1 MLEYQFFIN
10 ALIGVVLIS
19 AAAAVIG
26 TYVVARR
33 LVAVAGG
40 ITHSCFGGLGLG
52 CYLGVSP
59 MAVAGVFAV
68 ASALGVEWLSTRQRL
83 REDSAIAVIWAVGM
97 AIGVLFVF
105 LTPGFV
111 PELNSILFGNILTI
125 SALDLWIFGAYLV
138 VLAAFFLWQR
148 RAIVACAFDVDFA
161 TVSHLPVRA
170 INTTMIILVSVCIV
184 LTIRLVGVMLL
195 MSMLSL
201 PQLTAEV
208 FAHRFNRIMGIS
220 VVVSLLCSV
229 GGLLLGTVVDVPC
242 SALIVIVMAAAF
254 FLARLSAGLRSRL
267 QRRRP
272 APEI

>member
-111 PELNSILFGNILTI
+111 PELNSFLFGNILTI

-229 GGLLLGTVVDVPC
+229 GGLLLSTVVDVPC

>member
-111 PELNSILFGNILTI
+111 PELNSFLFGNILTI

-195 MSMLSL
+195 MSMLSR

-208 FAHRFNRIMGIS
+208 YAHRFNRIMGIS

>member
-111 PELNSILFGNILTI
+111 PELNSFLFGNILTI

-208 FAHRFNRIMGIS
+208 FAHRFNRIMGIA

>member
-33 LVAVAGG
+33 LGAVAGG

-111 PELNSILFGNILTI
+111 PELNSFLFGNILTI

>member
-111 PELNSILFGNILTI
+111 PELNSFLFGNILTI

-254 FLARLSAGLRSRL
+254 FLARLSAGLRYRL

>member
-111 PELNSILFGNILTI
+111 PELNSFLFGNILTI

-229 GGLLLGTVVDVPC
+229 GGLILGTVVDVPC

>member
-111 PELNSILFGNILTI
+111 PELNSFLFGNILTI

-254 FLARLSAGLRSRL
+254 FLARLSAGLRNRL

>member
-111 PELNSILFGNILTI
+111 PELNSFLFGNILTI

-161 TVSHLPVRA
+161 TVSHLPVHA

-267 QRRRP
+267 QRRLP

>member
-111 PELNSILFGNILTI
+111 PELNSFLFGNILTI

-161 TVSHLPVRA
+161 TVSHLPVHA

>member
-111 PELNSILFGNILTI
+111 PELNSFLFGNILTI

-161 TVSHLPVRA
+161 TVSHLPVHA

-254 FLARLSAGLRSRL
+254 FLARLFAGLRSRL

>member
-111 PELNSILFGNILTI
+111 PELNSFLFGNILTI

-161 TVSHLPVRA
+161 TVSHLPVHA

-208 FAHRFNRIMGIS
+208 YAHRFNRIMGIS

>member
-111 PELNSILFGNILTI
+111 PELNSFLFGNILTI

>member
-111 PELNSILFGNILTI
+111 PELNSFLFGNILTI

-208 FAHRFNRIMGIS
+208 YAHRFNRIMGIS

>member
-111 PELNSILFGNILTI
+111 PELNSFLFGNILTI

-229 GGLLLGTVVDVPC
+229 GGLMLGTVVDVPC

>member
-111 PELNSILFGNILTI
+111 PELNSFLFGNILTI

-208 FAHRFNRIMGIS
+208 FAHRFNRIMSIS

-272 APEI
+272 ASEI

>member
-111 PELNSILFGNILTI
+111 PELNSFLFGNILTI

-229 GGLLLGTVVDVPC
+229 GGLMLGTVVDVPC

-267 QRRRP
+267 QRWRP